1 MVVVGENQ
9 GASKAPV
16 ALLDDARKRRE
27 RYTAANEEPRHPTP
41 EEPGEDYSGYALD
54 LAESLLTGDSGPASS
69 ATPDEILAEH
79 ETTAAASASSSP
91 AGEPQQGP
99 EADEILLALQTHHRR
114 AEPSAPRATPLGSA
128 ELAPRGAQRK
138 RSATP
143 KAHRPARALTRR
155 GLVAGGVI
163 VIAAV
168 ASMLGIAISTSTTGG
183 RPDGH
188 RFDAATPNP
197 IVDVT
202 SVANTALAAVA
213 AADRDVNASIRA
225 RDAGVARVR
234 RRPTSRARTRAG
246 TSDSSDA
253 QTAHTASGTLAS
265 LADATPAVNAGQTA
279 APSSA
284 SYSSSGSSSAYSPRS
299 VSSEPRN
306 PQLATTSGTPSQP
319 AGPSGP
325 GSTVGSNCNPKC
337 S

>member
-27 RYTAANEEPRHPTP
+27 QHTAASDAPRHPTR

-69 ATPDEILAEH
+69 ATPDEILAQH
-79 ETTAAASASSSP
+79 QVAATSAPSSP
-91 AGEPQQGP
+91 VGEPRQEP

-114 AEPSAPRATPLGSA
+114 AQPSAPPATPLGSA
-128 ELAPRGAQRK
+128 ELAPHRAQRK

-143 KAHRPARALTRR
+143 KAYRPPRSLTRR

-163 VIAAV
+163 VIAAAAAV
-168 ASMLGIAISTSTTGG
+168 LGLALSTSTTGG
-183 RPDGH
+183 RPYGH
-188 RFDAATPNP
+188 RFDTATTNP
-197 IVDVT
+197 IFDLT
-202 SVANTALAAVA
+202 SVANKALAAVA
-213 AADRDVNASIRA
+213 AADRGVNASIRA
-225 RDAGVARVR
+225 HDTGVARVR
-234 RRPTSRARTRAG
+234 RRPTSRTHTRAVRG
-246 TSDSSDA
+246 DSSDA
-253 QTAHTASGTLAS
+253 QAAHTASGTPAS
-265 LADATPAVNAGQTA
+265 VGAAAAPVVNAGQTA
-279 APSSA
+279 APSSV
-284 SYSSSGSSSAYSPRS
+284 SYSSAGSSSAYSPRS
-299 VSSEPRN
+299 VSSEPQN
-306 PQLATTSGTPSQP
+306 PQLAATSGTASQP

>member
-16 ALLDDARKRRE
+16 ALLDEARKRRE
-27 RYTAANEEPRHPTP
+27 RHTPANEEPRHPTP

-54 LAESLLTGDSGPASS
+54 LAESLLTADSRTASR
-69 ATPDEILAEH
+69 ATPDEILAQH
-79 ETTAAASASSSP
+79 QTAAASAPGSP
-91 AGEPQQGP
+91 VREPQGP

-114 AEPSAPRATPLGSA
+114 AEPNTPPTTPRGSA
-128 ELAPRGAQRK
+128 ELAGHTAQRK

-143 KAHRPARALTRR
+143 KAHRPARALARS
-155 GLVAGGVI
+155 GLIAGCMI
-163 VIAAV
+163 VLAV
-168 ASMLGIAISTSTTGG
+168 ATCVLGLAISTSTSGG
-183 RPDGH
+183 SSDRH
-188 RFDAATPNP
+188 RFDAATTNP
-197 IVDVT
+197 IVKVA
-202 SVANTALAAVA
+202 SVANTALTAVA
-213 AADRDVNASIRA
+213 AADRDIKASIRA
-225 RDAGVARVR
+225 HESGVARVR
-234 RRPTSRARTRAG
+234 PRPTSRTHARGG

-253 QTAHTASGTLAS
+253 QTAHTASGTPAS
-265 LADATPAVNAGQTA
+265 LADAATPAVDAGQTA

-284 SYSSSGSSSAYSPRS
+284 SYSSSGSSATYSPRS
-299 VSSEPRN
+299 VSTETQN